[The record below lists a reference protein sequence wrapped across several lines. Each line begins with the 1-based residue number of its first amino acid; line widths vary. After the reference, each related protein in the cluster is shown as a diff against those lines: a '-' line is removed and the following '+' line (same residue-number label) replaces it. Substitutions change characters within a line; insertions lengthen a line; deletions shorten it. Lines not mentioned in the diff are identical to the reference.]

1 MPEYLTYLAQ
11 VVGGLIL
18 LVWGGDRFVYGASAV
33 ARNLGVTPLM
43 IGLTIVSFATSAP
56 EFLVSTVAALRGE
69 PDLAIG
75 NAIGSN
81 IANIGLVLGAV
92 ALIHPIKL
100 QTTNAQREMGILIAI
115 TFMTVFLFSD
125 SVLTRIDGIVLL
137 VALVIFGAWVV
148 RRGTALAAPAMLGST
163 LHNPQEISTGT
174 NIENNIKMIVAIFW
188 VVIGLA
194 TLLAGA
200 ELLVKGA
207 VSIAREFG
215 VSEIIIGITL
225 VALATSLPE
234 LVVSVVGAFR
244 GEYGLVLGNIIGSNI
259 FNLLG
264 VVGIAA
270 VIPDNPIELPPNV
283 LSLHLV
289 VMVALTL
296 ALFAMTYKPKNN
308 RIGRFKGIILLAAYL
323 SFNAYLVTQ
332 NVRID

>member
-11 VVGGLIL
+11 VIGGLVL

-33 ARNLGVTPLM
+33 ARNLGVAPLI

-56 EFLVSTVAALRGE
+56 EFLVSTVAAVRGA
-69 PDLAIG
+69 PGLAIG

-100 QTTNAQREMGILIAI
+100 QTTNAQREMGILIVI

-125 SVLTRIDGIVLL
+125 SLLSRLDGIVLL
-137 VALVIFGAWVV
+137 AGLIIFGLWVV
-148 RRGTALAAPAMLGST
+148 RRGVALNDPVT
-163 LHNPQEISTGT
+163 LRSKPRNPKEINNDT
-174 NIENNIKMIVAIFW
+174 NIENDIKMIVAIFW
-188 VVIGLA
+188 VVIGLVM
-194 TLLAGA
+194 LLAGA
-200 ELLVKGA
+200 ELLLKGA

-244 GEYGLVLGNIIGSNI
+244 GEYGLVLGNIVGSNI

-264 VVGIAA
+264 VVGVAA
-270 VIPDNPIELPPNV
+270 VIPENPIELPPNV

-296 ALFAMTYKPKNN
+296 ALFAMTYKSKDNY
-308 RIGRFKGIILLAAYL
+308 IGRFKGIILMAAYL